1 MQTQRHVWTS
11 ATYSYW
17 CLKNFA
23 PFTANDRAKWHF
35 DWKTFSNSLVYNVY
49 TNHIANRMSNYYFHY
64 KVIKSR
70 VRTCWFC
77 AHTHSARA
85 RLFRNAER
93 PGLIVLRFGV
103 DWNSLSL
110 THCLSISL
118 PCSPV
123 VAYPFL
129 FSSSFIYSPSLFP
142 PLSSPP
148 LATHFQSRS
157 IPRTLCVFFIFF
169 HMIVAGA
176 HTSRFC
182 YTKPAGMSHER
193 EKREMVAIGHNS
205 VWEKRTNV
213 YCGLA

>member
-1 MQTQRHVWTS
+1 MLILRTYTQRARAFISKRRTTWLD
-11 ATYSYW
+11 
-17 CLKNFA
+17 C
-23 PFTANDRAKWHF
+23 FTLWRR
-35 DWKTFSNSLVYNVY
+35 LELPL
-49 TNHIANRMSNYYFHY
+49 
-64 KVIKSR
+64 
-70 VRTCWFC
+70 
-77 AHTHSARA
+77 THS
-85 RLFRNAER
+85 
-93 PGLIVLRFGV
+93 
-103 DWNSLSL
+103 LSIYFATL
-110 THCLSISL
+110 LSGCGISL
-118 PCSPV
+118 PLFF
-123 VAYPFL
+123 FL
-129 FSSSFIYSPSLFP
+129 YLL
-142 PLSSPP
+142 PLSIPSSLLPP